1 MSQDSGSWLV
11 VRPRSPVPGACE
23 PTALPVPRQACLG
36 LARAVLA
43 GEGAPARWLALAGD
57 DAAVEAWLASCAVPT
72 EARGSSSAE
81 DAGHVLMLRLADDFV
96 VGTLPDGVQAAPA
109 TNAASPSAEALL
121 LVEAI
126 AQMRACARLSRHFA
140 ESLQAARLEAAR
152 ELAYGAGHEINNP
165 LANIATRAQSLLL
178 DERDAERRRRL
189 AAIVDQSFRAR
200 DMIGGLMLFARPPK
214 PAPGDADVD
223 AIMAA
228 AAASVAAVAEAR
240 GVRCEV
246 QRCAEPLVAFVDRV
260 LVEDALRAIVTNA
273 LEATAEGG
281 AVVISAAAP
290 AADPLWCEIMVVDH
304 GAGMDDATM
313 RRAFDPFFSGREAG
327 RGAGLGLSKAWRFI
341 EASGGTVALT
351 SRVGAGTAVT
361 VRLPRSAGRKASLAC
376 LVSHAP

>member
-1 MSQDSGSWLV
+1 M
-11 VRPRSPVPGACE
+11 PGASE
-23 PTALPVPRQACLG
+23 PTTALPVPRQACLG

-43 GEGAPARWLALAGD
+43 GEGDPARWLVLAGD
-57 DAAVEAWLASCAVPT
+57 DAAVQAWLASCAVP
-72 EARGSSSAE
+72 AVAHGNSSAE
-81 DAGHVLMLRLADDFV
+81 DAGRGLMLRLADDFV
-96 VGTLPDGVQAAPA
+96 VGVLPDGVQAAPGA
-109 TNAASPSAEALL
+109 TAASPATEALL

-126 AQMRACARLSRHFA
+126 ARMRAYAGLSCHFA

-214 PAPGDADVD
+214 PAPDDADVD

-228 AAASVAAVAEAR
+228 AAEAVAAVAEAR

-246 QRCAEPLVAFVDRV
+246 QRCAEPLVAFVDRG

-273 LEATAEGG
+273 LEATTDGG
-281 AVVISAAAP
+281 AVVISAAVP
-290 AADPLWCEIMVVDH
+290 AADPLWCEITVADH
-304 GAGMDDATM
+304 GAGMDDATI

-351 SRVGAGTAVT
+351 SRVGVGTAVM
-361 VRLPRSAGRKASLAC
+361 VRLPRSAGRKAFLDCLA
-376 LVSHAP
+376 SHAP

>member
-1 MSQDSGSWLV
+1 MSQDSGAWLV

-43 GEGAPARWLALAGD
+43 ESDDPARWLAFAGDDSAVAVWLAGLESPAVPVEAAAPAAGRTLLLRLAGD
-57 DAAVEAWLASCAVPT
+57 L
-72 EARGSSSAE
+72 
-81 DAGHVLMLRLADDFV
+81 V
-96 VGTLPDGVQAAPA
+96 VGRFPDGVQSAHGATPTSPA
-109 TNAASPSAEALL
+109 TEALL
-121 LVEAI
+121 LVESI
-126 AQMRACARLSRHFA
+126 ARMRDYARLSGQFGEA
-140 ESLQAARLEAAR
+140 LQAARLEAAR

-165 LANIATRAQSLLL
+165 LANIATRAQALLL

-214 PAPGDADVD
+214 PAPDDADVD
-223 AIMAA
+223 SLLAA
-228 AAASVAAVAEAR
+228 AVEAVAAVAEAR

-246 QRCAEPLVAFVDRV
+246 RPCAESLVAFVDRGQ
-260 LVEDALRAIVTNA
+260 VEEALRAIVTNA

-281 AVVISAAAP
+281 VVVMSAAAQT
-290 AADPLWCEIMVVDH
+290 ADPMWCEITVVDH
-304 GAGMDDATM
+304 GAGMDDATI

-341 EASGGTVALT
+341 EASGGTVAIS
-351 SRVGAGTAVT
+351 SRVGVGTSVT
-361 VRLPRSAGRKASLAC
+361 VCLPRSVGRKVSPDCLA
-376 LVSHAP
+376 SHAP

>member
-43 GEGAPARWLALAGD
+43 GEGDPARWLALAGD
-57 DAAVEAWLASCAVPT
+57 DVAVQAWLATCAVP
-72 EARGSSSAE
+72 AVAHGSASAE
-81 DAGHVLMLRLADDFV
+81 DAGRILMLRLGDDFV
-96 VGTLPDGVQAAPA
+96 VGVVPDGIQAGSGA
-109 TNAASPSAEALL
+109 TAASPSAEALL

-126 AQMRACARLSRHFA
+126 ARMRAYARLSGNFA
-140 ESLQAARLEAAR
+140 ESLRAARLEAAR

-214 PAPGDADVD
+214 PVPDDVDVD

-228 AAASVAAVAEAR
+228 AAQAVAAVAEAR

-246 QRCAEPLVAFVDRV
+246 QRCVEPLVAYVDRV
-260 LVEDALRAIVTNA
+260 LAEDALRAIVTNA
-273 LEATAEGG
+273 LEATTDGG

-290 AADPLWCEIMVVDH
+290 AADPLWCEITVVDH

-341 EASGGTVALT
+341 EASGGTVALA
-351 SRVGAGTAVT
+351 SRVGVGTAVT
-361 VRLPRSAGRKASLAC
+361 VRLPRSTGRKASQDCLA
-376 LVSHAP
+376 SHAP